1 MKKVLTIGLAL
12 LIIGLGVGYFMW
24 NKPHENIEKA
34 KADIAMSAA
43 ELFDAFEKDENAANG
58 QFLDKVVS
66 VTGTIR
72 SVELDQ
78 EVKKVVLDS
87 NDEMFGIICEL
98 DALSTPKR
106 LDFKVGE
113 QVNFKG
119 KCTGMLMDVVIVRC
133 VEI

>member
-1 MKKVLTIGLAL
+1 MKKVLTIGFAL
-12 LIIGLGVGYFMW
+12 LLVGLGVGYYMW
-24 NKPHENIEKA
+24 NKPHANIQKT
-34 KADIAMSAA
+34 KVDIAMSAA
-43 ELFDAFEKDENAANG
+43 DLFDAFEKDENAANG

-66 VTGTIR
+66 ITGTIR

-98 DALSTPKR
+98 DGLSTPKR

-113 QVNFKG
+113 KVNFKG
-119 KCTGMLMDVVIVRC
+119 KCTGKLMDVVIARC